1 MRLVERMA
9 RSHATLVG
17 SIGGPADARQALIS
31 YEIGFREAVA
41 LATRG
46 RRGDELHRS
55 RPHGMPMSL
64 PALWRMGRA
73 SRDGR
78 RHPRQSHLQSLLER
92 GTRGLPR

>member
-41 LATRG
+41 LAKRLAMEG
-46 RRGDELHRS
+46 AGSDYQFVVLANRIA
-55 RPHGMPMSL
+55 SL
-64 PALWRMGRA
+64 PDQDDEGAKV
-73 SRDGR
+73 
-78 RHPRQSHLQSLLER
+78 
-92 GTRGLPR
+92 